1 MRGRR
6 IHLLLIVTAVAFFSH
21 LAALWALQ
29 GMLIESHSPSSSWL
43 HHGFFP
49 AQDHGQAREIKDLK
63 RKEDLESFLEELF
76 HQTSEKVQPEK
87 QRQQSV
93 KAPSLEELLPKNNLQ
108 KSDFSGPD
116 LAMEN
121 FAMLSEEPT
130 ATISDVLGDIEQERD
145 QRLSDDLM
153 QATKLG
159 SGEIIVEDVSS
170 IKDQA
175 GLKVG
180 LSLPVIEKQKKSFS
194 RAALNQG
201 ASGIAY
207 FEQLPELEEKPEKE
221 AQLPSIASSDDFSV
235 DIAYTPRTDGE
246 GFVFKIAFIPH
257 PERNFRRIKQ
267 NLFFLIDRS
276 HSIDVSRYEL
286 SKKAVLEALSQLN
299 LGDTFNILVFDDSV
313 QKLSHEN
320 LAVSQ
325 ESIEK
330 ARRFLAKQ
338 EHGGFFA
345 STDIY
350 ASLGKIVP
358 AVVADTEVNTA
369 VLLSDGDT
377 YLGRDKQRRTIAE
390 WTRKNAGKVAL
401 FSVASGRGN
410 NLALLELLSFF
421 NKGQLVYAPA
431 YEDLRLVLMQL
442 IDAIS
447 TPIGKDI
454 IATAVP
460 SHEKM
465 QVDIYPYSSELP
477 NLYEEQAY
485 VLYGSVDQLD
495 DFYIFLQG
503 KYYDNWLDIK
513 QKIQLS
519 KAKRVG
525 KELEKAWTVRRAYD
539 HYFRFLHDGQRE
551 HLSMAKRLL
560 EPLKIKMAFR

>member
-1 MRGRR
+1 MRQRR
-6 IHLLLIVTAVAFFSH
+6 IHLLTFVIVCASFAHV
-21 LAALWALQ
+21 AALWALQ
-29 GMLIESHSPSSSWL
+29 GMVIESQSPRSSWL
-43 HHGFFP
+43 QHGLLP
-49 AQDHGQAREIKDLK
+49 SQDLGKAREVKDLK
-63 RKEDLESFLEELF
+63 RKEDLEAFLEELL
-76 HQTSEKVQPEK
+76 QQPLEKVRIDNQK
-87 QRQQSV
+87 DQTVQ
-93 KAPSLEELLPKNNLQ
+93 APSLEELLPKGEGLRDLA
-108 KSDFSGPD
+108 SPD

-121 FAMLSEEPT
+121 FSMLSQEPS
-130 ATISDVLGDIEQERD
+130 ASISEVLTEIEQE
-145 QRLSDDLM
+145 QNQALGEELLQATQMSSGEVLVDDL
-153 QATKLG
+153 
-159 SGEIIVEDVSS
+159 SS
-170 IKDQA
+170 VKDQA
-175 GLKVG
+175 GLKLG
-180 LSLPVIEKQKKSFS
+180 LSLPIIRKQRNFS
-194 RAALNQG
+194 RAAKAQG

-207 FEQLPELEEKPEKE
+207 FEQLPELEEKPLKK

-235 DIAYTPRTDGE
+235 DIAYTPRSDGQ
-246 GFVFKIAFIPH
+246 GFVFKISFIPR

-286 SKKAVLEALSQLN
+286 SKKAVLQALTQLN
-299 LGDTFNILVFDDSV
+299 PGDSFNILIFDDSV
-313 QKLSHEN
+313 LKLSEKN
-320 LAVSQ
+320 LELSEQ
-325 ESIEK
+325 NIEM
-330 ARRFLAKQ
+330 ARQFLQKQ

-390 WTRKNAGKVAL
+390 WTRNNAGRVAL

-421 NKGQLVYAPA
+421 NKGQLVYAPK
-431 YEDLRLVLMQL
+431 YEDLSLVLMQL

-454 IATAVP
+454 IATAVA
-460 SHEKM
+460 SNENM
-465 QVDIYPYSSELP
+465 QVAIYPYSSKMP

-485 VLYGSVDQLD
+485 VLYGSVDKLD

-519 KAKRVG
+519 KANRVG
-525 KELEKAWTVRRAYD
+525 QELEKAWTVRKAYD
-539 HYFRFLHDGQRE
+539 HYYRFLHEGRRE
-551 HLSMAKRLL
+551 HLVFAKRLL
-560 EPLKIKMAFR
+560 EPLNIKMAFR